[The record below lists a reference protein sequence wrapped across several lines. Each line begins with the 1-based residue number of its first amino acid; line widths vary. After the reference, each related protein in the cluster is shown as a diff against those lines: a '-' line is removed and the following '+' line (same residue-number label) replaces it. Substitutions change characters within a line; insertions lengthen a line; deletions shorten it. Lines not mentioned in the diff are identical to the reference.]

1 MTGQERYSSCTMC
14 TVDRPIP
21 KREKRV
27 RPPGKVLAAITF
39 LLCAAALFG
48 SMNYWPVAGRVFN
61 LLNFVVFVAV
71 ALILL
76 VVGVVWWYKTVKY
89 LRSGQ
94 PWSRMIAVAP
104 VIVVIGLVLALTIP
118 EPSFERSKPKF
129 DAFVATLPTTGPVS
143 VDNVSID
150 AFDLTRVSRGLNESA
165 IYFVD
170 ADTVFF
176 SYISGWIY
184 SPDGPP
190 QPRSSSEELDYTSLG
205 GPWYR
210 FSLTFDF

>member
-1 MTGQERYSSCTMC
+1 M
-14 TVDRPIP
+14 DRPIP

-129 DAFVATLPTTGPVS
+129 DALVATLPATGPVFEYSIS
-143 VDNVSID
+143 VD
-150 AFDLTRVSRGLNESA
+150 AFDVSVSRGLHQTEV
-165 IYFVD
+165 YFID
-170 ADTVFF
+170 LDTAFF
-176 SYISGWIY
+176 SYISGWIF

-205 GPWYR
+205 GPWYE

>member
-1 MTGQERYSSCTMC
+1 M
-14 TVDRPIP
+14 DRPIP

-61 LLNFVVFVAV
+61 LLNFVVSVAV

-76 VVGVVWWYKTVKY
+76 VVGIVWWYKTVKY

-104 VIVVIGLVLALTIP
+104 VIVVIGLVLALAIP

-129 DAFVATLPTTGPVS
+129 DAFVATLPATGPVFEY
-143 VDNVSID
+143 SISLD
-150 AFDLTRVSRGLNESA
+150 AFDVSVSRGLNETEV
-165 IYFVD
+165 YFVD

-176 SYISGWIY
+176 SYISGWIF

-190 QPRSSSEELDYTSLG
+190 QPRSSSDELDYTSLG
-205 GPWYR
+205 GPWYE
-210 FSLTFDF
+210 FSLIFDF